1 MNKKIKNSE
10 TNPNRKR
17 TVIFGIDGATWK
29 ILKPMIKENHLPNL
43 KKLMKQSVHGTL
55 RSVNPPV
62 TFPAWATMLTGKAP
76 ATLGAFYFLKPTNN
90 YELKVSPIDWQ
101 TWNPI
106 WNIYSKLGKKVC
118 VFNIPTTTAY
128 KVNGNYI
135 SGPIWGEDFENL
147 AYPKK
152 LNDALKSMRY
162 LVRPISVPK
171 ISGEDVFL
179 KDLEKITK
187 IKFKL
192 FYKYYNEFDW
202 DLFIMSFNFG
212 DTIQHHFWKY
222 FDKTHPKY
230 VPGNKYEKVLIEHL
244 NLLDHYLGKIVG
256 SLPENT
262 SLIMTSDHGQMIAH
276 TYVNLNAWLYHKG
289 FLSIKKDYKK
299 LKENAFLKILKK
311 DIFKTFST
319 ITKSY
324 SKIISMSKFFN
335 KRSFTDLQ
343 ARFKIW
349 SPLIENKLFTRH
361 NLKHYVA
368 WEGTEAYSLTL
379 NTIYLNLIGRE
390 LKGCVSK
397 ENYKKIR
404 NEIVNKL
411 RELKDPKTNEK
422 VIKDIWFKEE
432 VYPKNPPDDFPDI
445 YINFN
450 KGYINY
456 YSDLQPPDR
465 IFSTDVH
472 FTGVHTLH
480 GIFLAY
486 GPGMLTG
493 EEIDGA
499 KLEDIVPTILH
510 INNIPIP
517 ADIDGRVLSEIF
529 KPGSDS
535 AQRKIK
541 TEEEK
546 GFKSSERDKLR
557 TMKFSKKI

>member
-1 MNKKIKNSE
+1 MSNKAKNKDAD
-10 TNPNRKR
+10 PNRKR

-29 ILKPMIKENHLPNL
+29 ILKPMIKKNNLPNL
-43 KKLMKQSVHGTL
+43 QKLMKEGVHGSL

-76 ATLGAFYFLKPTNN
+76 ATLGAFYFLKPTND

-101 TWNPI
+101 KWNPI
-106 WNIYSKLGKKVC
+106 WNIYSKQGKKVC

-128 KVNGNYI
+128 KINGNFI

-147 AYPKK
+147 AYPKEF
-152 LNDALKSMRY
+152 NEELKSMRY

-192 FYKYYNEFDW
+192 FYKFYKEFDW

-230 VPGNKYEKVLIEHL
+230 VPNNKYENVLVEHL
-244 NLLDHYLGKIVG
+244 NLLDQYLGKVIE
-256 SLPENT
+256 SLPENA

-276 TYVNLNAWLYHKG
+276 TYVNLNAWLNDKG
-289 FLSIKKDYKK
+289 FLSIKNDYKK
-299 LKENAFLKILKK
+299 LKQNAFMQSLKRG
-311 DIFKTFST
+311 IFKTFST

-324 SKIISMSKFFN
+324 SKIISMSTFFN
-335 KRSFTDLQ
+335 KKSFANLQ

-361 NLKHYVA
+361 NLKHYVD
-368 WEGTEAYSLTL
+368 WDSTVAYSLTL

-390 LKGCVSK
+390 AKGCVNKKDSNIIRK
-397 ENYKKIR
+397 RIVEGLRNLRDPKNDKKI
-404 NEIVNKL
+404 
-411 RELKDPKTNEK
+411 
-422 VIKDIWFKEE
+422 IKDIWLKEE

-450 KGYINY
+450 EGYINY
-456 YSDLQPPDR
+456 YSDIQPPTK

-486 GPGMLTG
+486 GPEILAGN
-493 EEIDGA
+493 EIDGA

-510 INNIPIP
+510 LNGLPIP
-517 ADIDGRVLSEIF
+517 SDIDGQVLSQIF

-535 AQRKIK
+535 SQRNIKI
-541 TEEEK
+541 EK
-546 GFKSSERDKLR
+546 EKDIKSSERDKLR